1 MKKTI
6 VDIICV
12 LLVFLFV
19 YASVSKLS
27 DISGFSNDMNNQ
39 PFPDYIKPVL
49 LWVVPGSEL
58 LIATF
63 LIFNKTRITGL
74 YGSLILM
81 TLFTL
86 YTTVVLLHFFP
97 YVPCSCGG
105 VIKNLSWKQ
114 HLAFNLFFVLI
125 TIIAIF
131 HYPLKNFRSKS
142 ENFP

>member
-1 MKKTI
+1 MKKWI
-6 VDIICV
+6 VDIVSV

-19 YASVSKLS
+19 YASVSKLV
-27 DISGFSNDMNNQ
+27 DINGFRADMNNQ
-39 PFPDYIKPVL
+39 PFPYFIKPVL
-49 LWVVPGSEL
+49 LWLLPTSEL
-58 LIATF
+58 LVATF

-74 YGSLILM
+74 YGALILM
-81 TLFTL
+81 TLFTF
-86 YTTVVLLHFFP
+86 YTLIVLLDFFP

-114 HLAFNLFFVLI
+114 HLAFNLFFVMI

-142 ENFP
+142 ENSP